1 MARYLGGLWRD
12 IQDVVTLQP
21 FNRYNEVY
29 KLAVKVEKQQR
40 QCFGIYTGSNGYGA
54 ESAESEE
61 GK

>member
-1 MARYLGGLWRD
+1 M
-12 IQDVVTLQP
+12 VTLQP
-21 FNRYNEVY
+21 FNGYNEVY